1 MAGERT
7 PPTPT
12 QVINDALKGRTRLI
26 NGTVAELRAL
36 LEQAER
42 DILATLAALP
52 TDYQAWYLPQLQAEI
67 RRVLEALGADAAG
80 VVDARQVVAW
90 RDGAQLVDGVLAA
103 SSIAAVLPTIDTR
116 QLVAMRAFLTEKI
129 KDITVDAANVINS
142 QLGLVTIGA
151 QTPFDAVKAVS
162 KQLGETTLKRGTT
175 IVHTELNRAFSLAN
189 QLRMEQSAQVVP
201 GLQKKWLKS
210 GKREP
215 RPEHVAIHGQVQP
228 VGKPFVLEGGAV
240 KMMQPGDPAA
250 PARHTINCG
259 CAAVPVVPADNPY
272 GLQRTVKDPAAEGE
286 AEDLA
291 RGQRA
296 LRNAARTG

>member
-1 MAGERT
+1 MAGQRT

-12 QVINDALKGRTRLI
+12 QVINEALKGRTRLI
-26 NGTVAELRAL
+26 NATVAELRAL
-36 LEQAER
+36 LQQAER
-42 DILATLAALP
+42 EILATLAALP
-52 TDYQAWYLPQLQAEI
+52 SDYQAWYLPQLQAEI
-67 RRVLEALGADAAG
+67 RRVLEALGTEAAG
-80 VVDARQVVAW
+80 AVDVHQVVAW
-90 RDGAQLVDGVLAA
+90 RDGARLVDGVLAA
-103 SSIAAVLPTIDTR
+103 SSIAVVLPTIDTR
-116 QLVAMRAFLTEKI
+116 QLASMRSFLTEKI
-129 KDITVDAANVINS
+129 KDITREAANAINT

-151 QTPFDAVKAVS
+151 QTPFDAVKAVT
-162 KQLGETTLKRGTT
+162 KQLGETTYKRGTT

-189 QLRMEQSAQVVP
+189 QLRMEQSAEVVP

-215 RPEHVAIHGQVQP
+215 RPEHVAIHGQTQP

-259 CAAVPVVPADNPY
+259 CASVPVVPADNPY
-272 GLQRTVKDPAAEGE
+272 GLKRTIKDPVADGE
-286 AEDLA
+286 ADDLA

-296 LRNAARTG
+296 LRNATRTG